1 MVDIIHK
8 LKKLTE
14 KPHKSFEITK
24 RRKKNGKRRKSLS
37 KSFKNTIIGGRFI
50 TKSKR
55 IQKLIKETRNER
67 RE

>member
-37 KSFKNTIIGGRFI
+37 KSFKNTKI
-50 TKSKR
+50 
-55 IQKLIKETRNER
+55 L
-67 RE
+67 